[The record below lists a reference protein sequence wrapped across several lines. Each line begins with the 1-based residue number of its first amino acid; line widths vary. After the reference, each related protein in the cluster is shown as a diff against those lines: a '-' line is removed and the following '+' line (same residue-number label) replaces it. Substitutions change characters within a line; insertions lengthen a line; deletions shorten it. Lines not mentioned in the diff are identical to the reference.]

1 MNFPIRRATP
11 DDVPTLVAFNA
22 ALAVESEGK
31 VLDRAVLEAGIRAA
45 LADPA
50 KGFYVIAERD
60 GEAIGQTGVT
70 FEWSD
75 WRNGWYWWIQS
86 VYVREDARRGGVF
99 SAIYKHLESEAAADP
114 QVIGLRLYVENENHR
129 AKATY
134 AKLGMTDENY
144 MLMGRYPLPGRA
156 SHISGV

>member
-31 VLDRAVLEAGIRAA
+31 VLDRAVLEAGVRAA

-50 KGFYVIAERD
+50 KGCYVIAERD

-99 SAIYKHLESEAAADP
+99 SAIYKHLEAEAAADP